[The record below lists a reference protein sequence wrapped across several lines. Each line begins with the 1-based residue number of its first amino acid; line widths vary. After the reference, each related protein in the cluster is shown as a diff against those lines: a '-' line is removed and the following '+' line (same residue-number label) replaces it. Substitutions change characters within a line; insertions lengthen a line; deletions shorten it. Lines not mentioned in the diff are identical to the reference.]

1 MDINKVLVIGRL
13 TRDADKKV
21 TNSGL
26 AFVNFSIANGYRKK
40 NGDQWAD
47 ETNYFECVIL
57 GKSAESVFP
66 YLKKGRQVAIDGELR
81 QNRWEQDGQS
91 RSKVV
96 IIANSVQLLAEPK
109 QEAGQNVKPEIKQEV
124 NQDIPNYGKGPE
136 GFVDNEEDIPF

>member
-21 TNSGL
+21 SNSGM
-26 AFVNFSIANGYRKK
+26 AFVGFSIANGYRKK

-81 QNRWEQDGQS
+81 QNRWESNGQKM
-91 RSKVV
+91 SKVV
-96 IIANSVQLLAEPK
+96 ILANTLQLLSEPRQQEAKPEVK
-109 QEAGQNVKPEIKQEV
+109 QETPKTN
-124 NQDIPNYGKGPE
+124 GPE
-136 GFVDNEEDIPF
+136 SFVDTEEDIPF